1 MFGGLTSVG
10 RLPGCHPFL
19 WIDPRCLV
27 RSSGSIHVDS
37 TPSSGAITLSASVSL
52 GYRSGP
58 HWSSHFC
65 GVDASL
71 RIGSG
76 IGAMFGASL
85 LWGRLPGC
93 HPFLWIDPR

>member
-1 MFGGLTSVG
+1 MFGASL
-10 RLPGCHPFL
+10 LWAGCPAAT
-19 WIDPRCLV
+19 
-27 RSSGSIHVDS
+27 RSSGSIRVDS

-93 HPFLWIDPR
+93 AVLRIDPR